1 MQWINIMAIEYY
13 DDVYEVDVLTT
24 TITLAIK
31 LEVEISINYLKG

>member
-1 MQWINIMAIEYY
+1 MIIEYY

-31 LEVEISINYLKG
+31 LEVEISTKYLKG

>member
-1 MQWINIMAIEYY
+1 MAIEYY